1 MGSRDVTEQA
11 SRRLAISRAF
21 PTNPPLSPARPLP
34 ARAAR
39 PRLWPILPRSS
50 EPPANQNAARGVFP
64 PVPPAPGPKTQQ
76 LEPRRH
82 APVLGRR
89 PAALPPPPESRSGRH
104 RRANQWEAKP
114 RAFQPMGAQESTA
127 GPGGEPGESAPAA
140 PPPPPLPR
148 LGWQRGRLPPP
159 LPARLPV
166 PARPASLSFPFA
178 AMAATAAEQ
187 EQQQFYLLLG
197 NLLSPDNAVR
207 KQAEVTA
214 PPRPAA
220 GPRAG
225 CQLPGGSR
233 EGAGRRRGRPSPT
246 CERRHSCR
254 RPRGRR
260 AEAIGPARSRAAAGL
275 RFPPPGGPRASLTAA
290 RRPPAPGPARPGLGA
305 GPPASRAEDSG
316 VNSGKAPAFRQR
328 GNIPPGA
335 AFSAISR
342 KFSDARFR
350 PGCFVVL
357 SHVNSLCVCHA

>member
-1 MGSRDVTEQA
+1 
-11 SRRLAISRAF
+11 
-21 PTNPPLSPARPLP
+21 
-34 ARAAR
+34 
-39 PRLWPILPRSS
+39 
-50 EPPANQNAARGVFP
+50 
-64 PVPPAPGPKTQQ
+64 
-76 LEPRRH
+76 
-82 APVLGRR
+82 
-89 PAALPPPPESRSGRH
+89 
-104 RRANQWEAKP
+104 
-114 RAFQPMGAQESTA
+114 MGAQESTA

-140 PPPPPLPR
+140 PPPLPR

-290 RRPPAPGPARPGLGA
+290 RRPPAPGPARLGSGTSGRLEPRTRGLTRVKPRRSVSGEIFH
-305 GPPASRAEDSG
+305 PERRFQLSAESFPTRDSG
-316 VNSGKAPAFRQR
+316 R
-328 GNIPPGA
+328 
-335 AFSAISR
+335 
-342 KFSDARFR
+342 DALW
-350 PGCFVVL
+350 C
-357 SHVNSLCVCHA
+357 